1 MESIIRLGLIEFLF
15 FHTIIYMFKKLF
27 PFIGW
32 RFEKGDVRSDFIAGL
47 TVALVLIPQAMA
59 YAQLAGLPVVMGL
72 YAACIPVIIGALWG
86 SSHHLQT
93 GPVAMTSLLTGA
105 VLIPLAIP
113 ESATYIV
120 LAGLLTVLIGC
131 IRLLVGI
138 TRLTVLANFLSK
150 PVVDGFVHAGVLII
164 ASSQISKLFGLE
176 METGGWY
183 LGNLWDLLCRLGESN
198 LSSAALGGASIVL
211 LVLLKRFFPKLPGA
225 LLVVVL
231 ATLTV
236 FLFGLHDPDRVT
248 VPVGVVGYIPR
259 GLPHP
264 ISISIDWNMILK
276 MLPGALVITFVGF
289 MEMCGVAKAV
299 ATQSRQKIDLNQEVI
314 GQGLAALSSGFT
326 GGYSVS
332 GSLSRT
338 ALNYASG
345 AKSGLSALF
354 TGTFVGIFLMFF
366 AGSIYCLPKAALGA
380 IIIVAIVKL
389 LNFKRLFG
397 YWKISRVEG
406 FTALLTFVATVLF
419 APQLQNGILLGAA
432 LSIVIFLFQTM
443 KPNIALLGR
452 HKDGTYRTHDRYN
465 LSVDP
470 QMPIIRFDGRLFFA
484 NVSYFENMLLETC
497 GQYPDAHFIVID
509 CQGINAIDA
518 SGVEMLRG
526 MVSKLRESK
535 TELLFCRMKF
545 PVRTLLERAG
555 LFDEIGES
563 NFFHRID
570 DARDRVKN

>member
-1 MESIIRLGLIEFLF
+1 
-15 FHTIIYMFKKLF
+15 MFKKLF

-32 RFEKGDVRSDFIAGL
+32 RFEKGDVRADLLAGL
-47 TVALVLIPQAMA
+47 TVALVLIPQSMA

-72 YAACIPVIIGALWG
+72 YAACIPVLIGALWG

-105 VLIPLAIP
+105 ILMPLAVP
-113 ESATYIV
+113 ETATYIA
-120 LAGLLTVLIGC
+120 LAGLLTILIGC
-131 IRLLVGI
+131 IRLFVGI

-150 PVVDGFVHAGVLII
+150 PVIDGFVHAGVLVI
-164 ASSQISKLFGLE
+164 ASSQVSKLFGLE
-176 METGGWY
+176 MGKAGWY
-183 LGNLWDLLCRLGESN
+183 LGNLWELLLRLGESN
-198 LSSAALGGASIVL
+198 LTAAALGGASIVL
-211 LVLLKRFFPKLPGA
+211 LVLLKHFFPKLPAA
-225 LLVVVL
+225 LIVVVL
-231 ATLTV
+231 VTLTV
-236 FLFGLHDPDRVT
+236 FSFGLHDPARVAA
-248 VPVGVVGYIPR
+248 PVGVVGHIPT
-259 GLPHP
+259 GLPRP
-264 ISISIDWNMILK
+264 VSIVIDWRMILT
-276 MLPGALVITFVGF
+276 MLPGALVITFIGF

-299 ATQSRQKIDLNQEVI
+299 AAQSRQKIDLNQEVI

-354 TGTFVGIFLMFF
+354 TGLFVALFLMFF
-366 AGSIYCLPKAALGA
+366 AGSIYCLPKATLGA
-380 IIIVAIVKL
+380 IIIVAVVKL
-389 LNFKRLFG
+389 LDFKRLFG

-406 FTALLTFVATVLF
+406 FTAVLTFVATLLF

-443 KPNIALLGR
+443 KPNVALLGR
-452 HKDGTYRTHDRYN
+452 HEDGTYRTHDRYN
-465 LSVDP
+465 LPIDP

-484 NVSYFENMLLETC
+484 NVSYFEDLLLDTC
-497 GQYPDAHFIVID
+497 GEYPDANFVAID
-509 CQGINAIDA
+509 CQGINGIDA
-518 SGVEMLRG
+518 SGVEMLRS
-526 MVSKLRESK
+526 MVSKLRENK

-545 PVRTLLERAG
+545 PVRNTLERAG
-555 LFDEIGES
+555 LFEEIGEA

-570 DARDRVKN
+570 DARERVG